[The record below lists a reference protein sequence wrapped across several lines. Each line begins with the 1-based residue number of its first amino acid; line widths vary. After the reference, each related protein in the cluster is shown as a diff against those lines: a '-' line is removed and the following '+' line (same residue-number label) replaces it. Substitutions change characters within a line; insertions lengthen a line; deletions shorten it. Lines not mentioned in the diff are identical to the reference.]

1 MKCVR
6 QVLCLLFLCS
16 ALTASARFGRT
27 NRIRHSFN
35 FFSAHNT
42 LQLETYLG
50 FQANNG
56 LLTTSYPNMLIR
68 YGIIDVLEL
77 RVNVQVNSVNDRA
90 HWTAQ
95 TGLAPLQPGLKL
107 QLCKPKKF
115 RPAVAFTA
123 SVTVPHAASESIR
136 QTYWAPLLLFSAE
149 QNITQHLSFEYDLGM
164 QWDADNFQRGYLMA
178 LNMEYD
184 FTPLSSVYAD
194 AYLLQPESGGQADM
208 RLDVGVNRQ
217 LTKHLQLDLSM
228 GAGLTPAAP
237 EFFFNAGF
245 IFAYGDWKRLAAHKN
260 NYQRHPTS
268 HSSGSL
274 R

>member
-6 QVLCLLFLCS
+6 QVLCLFFLCS

-27 NRIRHSFN
+27 NRIRHSMD
-35 FFSAHNT
+35 FFSNNNT
-42 LQLETYLG
+42 LRIETYLG

-68 YGIIDVLEL
+68 YGLIDILEL
-77 RVNVQVNSVNDRA
+77 RLGVQVSSVNDRSRF
-90 HWTAQ
+90 TSQ
-95 TGLAPLQPGLKL
+95 TGLTPLQPGLKL
-107 QLCKPKKF
+107 QLCKARKY
-115 RPAVAFTA
+115 RPAVAFT
-123 SVTVPHAASESIR
+123 SSITIPHAATDGMR
-136 QTYWAPLLLFSAE
+136 QTYWAPLFVFSAE
-149 QNITQHLSFEYDLGM
+149 QNITRRLSFEYALGM
-164 QWDADNFQRGYLMA
+164 QWDADNFQRGYLTS

-184 FTPLSSVYAD
+184 FSARSTVYAD
-194 AYLLQPESGGQADM
+194 AYLLQPENGQTDL

-217 LTKHLQLDLSM
+217 VTTHLQFDLSM

-245 IFAYGDWKRLAAHKN
+245 IFAYGNWKRLAHKN
-260 NYQRHPTS
+260 GAQQRPP
-268 HSSGSL
+268 HSGSGSL